1 MYRTNMNGMRRRVT
15 RRMVAASSSGTGSLT
30 QVLHLAVTEAG
41 DEVVVHHAHRL
52 HERIAD
58 GRSDEA
64 EAALRQGVAH
74 RVGFTGA
81 RREVAEGAAAILFG
95 SPAHEAPEKHAERPV
110 LCRELEERT
119 GVRYRGMDL
128 LAVRHDAGVL
138 EEPPGVPAIIA
149 GCPRRVETV

>member
-15 RRMVAASSSGTGSLT
+15 RRMVAASSSGMGSLT

-110 LCRELEERT
+110 PRVPRVPGTGRGGQRVSLEL
-119 GVRYRGMDL
+119 RGRGSQTKSPPL
-128 LAVRHDAGVL
+128 PPR
-138 EEPPGVPAIIA
+138 PPGAHP
-149 GCPRRVETV
+149 